1 MIDILSFSE
10 KMPAPKT
17 HRFTRNR
24 NMVTIWK
31 KKKKKAQCSKPTQP
45 EKKNKRIEKEYFLII
60 IIIFIILSF
69 KILNLNKKVFSLY
82 H

>member
-24 NMVTIWK
+24 NMVTIW